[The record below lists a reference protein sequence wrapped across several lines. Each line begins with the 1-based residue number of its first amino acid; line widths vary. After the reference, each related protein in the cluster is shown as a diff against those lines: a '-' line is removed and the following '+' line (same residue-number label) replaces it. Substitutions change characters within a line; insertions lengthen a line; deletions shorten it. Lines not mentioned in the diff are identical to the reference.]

1 MPPSPG
7 VGNTWLANVPG
18 LCHTYC
24 MTKRI
29 NARLDPG
36 LARKVDALRKRTGQ
50 STTDIL
56 KASLESYYIAVTR
69 DERPAASLADF
80 VGCGTG
86 APSLSENYKDE
97 LTRSLEDKKKRKAK
111 R

>member
-1 MPPSPG
+1 
-7 VGNTWLANVPG
+7 
-18 LCHTYC
+18 

-56 KASLESYYIAVTR
+56 KASLESYYVAVTR
-69 DERPAASLADF
+69 DERPEARLADF

-86 APSLSENYKDE
+86 ATSLSENYKNE
-97 LTRSLEDKKKRKAK
+97 LTRSLEEKAQRKVKR
-111 R
+111 